1 MRVTTTVILGLL
13 PGSTAATEATEA
25 TEAIEATGAI
35 EAAAV
40 KAPEGA
46 EVHLQDVLQKPRGPR
61 ASK

>member
-13 PGSTAATEATEA
+13 PGSTAATEA